1 MHLASALFSAGQGRK
16 IIEIIQESE
25 APLAIKDQIIRREVQ
40 RQRLQ
45 LAMKVCRSAGKPADA
60 IFTLLVG
67 AEAIKTDDAV
77 DKIIAENP
85 DLSIH
90 FASDTVGRNI
100 LYSSKTYENHGRFL
114 SHIVARDAADKDFI
128 AAREKKR
135 ILREWMNRRSEDI
148 ERQETEQSDHHF
160 PHVEAWPLELE
171 DITAIAHS
179 VLDMEGCQAAYEFI
193 CGWKPR
199 SIHYMIALRLVDRL
213 LFSGKTGVVQ
223 EFLDSGCIPEP
234 WLALFSI
241 PLALAGQEIDCAALE
256 KSLCNKKY

>member
-1 MHLASALFSAGQGRK
+1 MRVLEDEVGFLDEDVEFFVRKKAEPKLLEAYQRSAAHFYANHENDEYSAMHLASALFSAGQGQK
-16 IIEIIQESE
+16 IIKIIQESE

-45 LAMKVCRSAGKPADA
+45 LAMKVCRSAGEPADA

-100 LYSSKTYENHGRFL
+100 LYSSKTYESHGRFL

-135 ILREWMNRRSEDI
+135 ILRD
-148 ERQETEQSDHHF
+148 
-160 PHVEAWPLELE
+160 
-171 DITAIAHS
+171 AIS
-179 VLDMEGCQAAYEFI
+179 
-193 CGWKPR
+193 
-199 SIHYMIALRLVDRL
+199 
-213 LFSGKTGVVQ
+213 
-223 EFLDSGCIPEP
+223 
-234 WLALFSI
+234 
-241 PLALAGQEIDCAALE
+241 
-256 KSLCNKKY
+256 